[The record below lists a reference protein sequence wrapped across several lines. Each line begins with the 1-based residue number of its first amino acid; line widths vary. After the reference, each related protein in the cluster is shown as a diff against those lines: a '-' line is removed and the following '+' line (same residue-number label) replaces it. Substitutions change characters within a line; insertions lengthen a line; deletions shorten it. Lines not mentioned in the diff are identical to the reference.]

1 MMLFFPFAEGGDAQG
16 FATTLKKDFGL
27 DVRFDVALRA
37 DGGAIIH
44 VAPVG
49 SKHRLPGGE
58 DLIDEDY
65 LDQIEARWIM
75 RGANAADARAAARR
89 AAIEH
94 AIEELAQEYGG
105 EVAR

>member
-1 MMLFFPFAEGGDAQG
+1 MMFFFPFAEGGDAQG

-37 DGGAIIH
+37 DGGAVIH